1 METKRR
7 ISSAKIAFLIGI
19 VCIGTYV
26 VNYYLRHMLSV
37 ASPELLLNG
46 SFTEDSLALLSS
58 IYMVFYAGGQ
68 LVNGFLGDMLS
79 PKLMI
84 LGGIGL
90 GGMSMVL
97 FPFLPYQALRVIC
110 FALLG
115 FGLSMTRGPLMKI
128 ISENTEPKH
137 ARLICVFFSFASFSG
152 PLIAS
157 LFVMALPAKYAFIVS
172 GCVAALMALIATL
185 IFTVMQKKELVAFHP
200 VKARGL
206 RSITDVFRIE
216 GFVFFMVIASLVE
229 ISAASVSFWIPTYLS
244 LHLGFDP
251 TAANLV
257 FSAISICRA
266 CMPFI
271 SLMIFNAI
279 GERARPIMRVGF
291 ALSAGFFLIMQFV
304 KAPVF
309 NVVLLILAL
318 MSMSGVSAML
328 WSIYIPSLGKTGR
341 ASSANGVLDCTG
353 YIAAALANLL
363 FGKIMTGAGWNTV
376 LLLWASVGIIGL
388 ITTFIFHKQAGSA
401 VPSAEEKT
409 SE

>member
-1 METKRR
+1 ME
-7 ISSAKIAFLIGI
+7 SSRKIAPQKLALLVGI

-26 VNYYLRHMLSV
+26 VNYYLRNMLSV
-37 ASPELLLNG
+37 TSPDLLLSG
-46 SFTEDSLALLSS
+46 SYTEDGIALLSS

-90 GGMSMVL
+90 GGLAMVV

-110 FALLG
+110 FAVLG
-115 FGLSMTRGPLMKI
+115 FGLSMVRGPLMKI
-128 ISENTEPKH
+128 ISENTSPRH
-137 ARLICVFFSFASFSG
+137 ARFICVFFSFASFSG

-157 LFVMALPAKYAFIVS
+157 LFVMALPTKYAFIVS
-172 GCVAALMALIATL
+172 GIVAVLMALLATL
-185 IFTVMQKKELVAFHP
+185 ILHALQKKELISFRP

-216 GFVFFMVIASLVE
+216 GFVFFMIIACLVE

-244 LHLGFDP
+244 LGLGFDP

-266 CMPFI
+266 CMPFV

-291 ALSAGFFLIMQFV
+291 ALSAGFFLAMQFV

-328 WSIYIPSLGKTGR
+328 WSIYIPGLGKTGR
-341 ASSANGVLDCTG
+341 ASSANGVLDCSG
-353 YIAAALANLL
+353 YIAAALANLV
-363 FGKIMTGAGWNTV
+363 FGKIMAGAGWSTV
-376 LLLWASVGIIGL
+376 LLLWASVGVIGL
-388 ITTFIFHKQAGSA
+388 ITTFIFHKQAGS
-401 VPSAEEKT
+401 SISSKKQ
-409 SE
+409 